1 LEYAGRLKEKDMYL
15 RQFTQCR
22 AEELPTQ
29 PWDPKKHIEY
39 AESEHHETMAVALH
53 LLERGYVKKADELL
67 TAATLEDPSD
77 PELWLATGICRLR
90 RGSVRS
96 AAAAFEMSV
105 WLSDD
110 DDARDLYDLC
120 THIHF

>member
-1 LEYAGRLKEKDMYL
+1 MYCSTIGNV
-15 RQFTQCR
+15 TQKF
-22 AEELPTQ
+22 PNQKGT
-29 PWDPKKHIEY
+29 PKTAIEY
-39 AESEHHETMAVALH
+39 VEPEHHETLAIALH
-53 LLERGYVKKADELL
+53 LLETGNIKKADELL

-110 DDARDLYDLC
+110 DDTRDLYNLC
-120 THIHF
+120 SYHAL

>member
-1 LEYAGRLKEKDMYL
+1 MTGNSLKEV
-15 RQFTQCR
+15 
-22 AEELPTQ
+22 PNHN
-29 PWDPKKHIEY
+29 WDPKAAIEY
-39 AESEHHETMAVALH
+39 SEPEHHETLAVALH
-53 LLERGYVKKADELL
+53 LLERGDIRTADELL
-67 TAATLEDPSD
+67 TAATLEDPGD

-110 DDARDLYDLC
+110 EDARDLYNLC
-120 THIHF
+120 CYDTV

>member
-1 LEYAGRLKEKDMYL
+1 MYL
-15 RQFTQCR
+15 SSLHGHK
-22 AEELPTQ
+22 ANEAPTHN
-29 PWDPKKHIEY
+29 WDPTAAIEY
-39 AESEHHETMAVALH
+39 SEPEHHETLAVALH
-53 LLERGYVKKADELL
+53 LLERGDIKTADELL

-110 DDARDLYDLC
+110 DDARDLYNLC
-120 THIHF
+120 NYSAV

>member
-1 LEYAGRLKEKDMYL
+1 MYFSAMTAP
-15 RQFTQCR
+15 RVDEF
-22 AEELPTQ
+22 PTQ
-29 PWDPKKHIEY
+29 PWDPKKHIEF
-39 AESEHHETMAVALH
+39 AESEHDETLAVALH

-67 TAATLEDPSD
+67 TAATLDDPGD

-105 WLSDD
+105 WLADD

>member
-1 LEYAGRLKEKDMYL
+1 MY
-15 RQFTQCR
+15 FSAMTQPR
-22 AEELPTQ
+22 FDDFSKQ
-29 PWDPKKHIEY
+29 PWDPQKHIEY
-39 AESEHHETMAVALH
+39 AESEHHETLAVALH

-67 TAATLEDPSD
+67 TAATLDDPGD

-105 WLSDD
+105 WLADD

-120 THIHF
+120 NHIHF

>member
-1 LEYAGRLKEKDMYL
+1 MYCSVMTQGRVKEFSK
-15 RQFTQCR
+15 
-22 AEELPTQ
+22 Q
-29 PWDPKKHIEY
+29 PWDSKNHVVY
-39 AESEHHETMAVALH
+39 AEPQHHETLAVALH
-53 LLERGYVKKADELL
+53 LLERGYIKRADELL

-90 RGSVRS
+90 RGAVRS

-120 THIHF
+120 SNIQF

>member
-1 LEYAGRLKEKDMYL
+1 MYCSTLKTSTATNVPNHK
-15 RQFTQCR
+15 
-22 AEELPTQ
+22 
-29 PWDPKKHIEY
+29 WDPKTSIEY
-39 AESEHHETMAVALH
+39 VEPEHHETLAIALH
-53 LLERGYVKKADELL
+53 LLEHGYIKKADELL

-77 PELWLATGICRLR
+77 PELWIATGICRLR

-110 DDARDLYDLC
+110 DDARDLYNIC
-120 THIHF
+120 TGAII

>member
-1 LEYAGRLKEKDMYL
+1 MYCST
-15 RQFTQCR
+15 FTGNT
-22 AEELPTQ
+22 ANSVPNKA
-29 PWDPKKHIEY
+29 WDPKTAIECV
-39 AESEHHETMAVALH
+39 EPEHDETLAIALH
-53 LLERGYVKKADELL
+53 LLDTGHIKIADELL

-96 AAAAFEMSV
+96 AAAAFEMSA

-110 DDARDLYDLC
+110 DEARDLYDFC
-120 THIHF
+120 ASQVI

>member
-1 LEYAGRLKEKDMYL
+1 MYCSTL
-15 RQFTQCR
+15 TGNTVKTVPNQQ
-22 AEELPTQ
+22 
-29 PWDPKKHIEY
+29 WDPKTEIEWV
-39 AESEHHETMAVALH
+39 EPEHHETLAIALH
-53 LLERGYVKKADELL
+53 LLETGNIKNADELL

-96 AAAAFEMSV
+96 AAAAFEMSA

-110 DDARDLYDLC
+110 DDARDLYNLC
-120 THIHF
+120 ASQFI

>member
-1 LEYAGRLKEKDMYL
+1 MFGMT
-15 RQFTQCR
+15 FNGI
-22 AEELPTQ
+22 PTIK
-29 PWDPKKHIEY
+29 PNHRWDPSTAIEFR
-39 AESEHHETMAVALH
+39 EPEHHETLAVALH
-53 LLERGYVKKADELL
+53 LLDSGDLKTADELL
-67 TAATLEDPSD
+67 TAATLDDPSD

-110 DDARDLYDLC
+110 DDVRELYNIC
-120 THIHF
+120 QYGEM